1 MDSKKFLL
9 QEGLGELFKFNKIDK
24 DQDKVFDSV
33 SGELDEPFPIQ
44 YDDLAR
50 IYRLIR
56 QRKPFTVLEFGI
68 GFSTSVIAFALL
80 KNKFEWD
87 ALEVKPKVRNRHMFK
102 LFSVDTSKKWI
113 DHTRELLLP
122 EVKDNVEFIHS
133 EVEIGTYN
141 GQICHFYSTLPD
153 IVPDFVYLDGPHPK
167 EVKGN
172 IRGLSFQCDERT
184 VMSADLLM
192 MEPILLPG
200 TFILVDGRTN
210 NVRFLQNNFKRK
222 YAFEWDRKGDVST
235 FELKEEKLGPY
246 NFMGS
251 EFFK

>member
-1 MDSKKFLL
+1 M
-9 QEGLGELFKFNKIDK
+9 FKFNKIDK

>member
-1 MDSKKFLL
+1 MKSKEFLIE
-9 QEGLGELFKFNKIDK
+9 EGLGELFKFNKIDK

-33 SGELDEPFPIQ
+33 SGKLEEPFPIQ

-80 KNKFEWD
+80 KNKREWD
-87 ALEVKPKVRNRHMFK
+87 ALVHKPKVRNRHMFK
-102 LFSVDTSKKWI
+102 LFSVDTSEKWI
-113 DHTRELLLP
+113 NHTRELLQSD
-122 EVKDNVEFIHS
+122 VKDIVEFTHS
-133 EVEIGTYN
+133 EVEIGTFN
-141 GQICHFYSTLPD
+141 GQICHYYSKLPD
-153 IVPDFVYLDGPHPK
+153 IVPDFIYLDGPHPK

-184 VMSADLLM
+184 VMSADLLA
-192 MEPILLPG
+192 MEPMFLPG

-210 NVRFLQNNFKRK
+210 NVRFLQNNFKRD
-222 YAFEWDRKGDVST
+222 YDCNWDREGDIST
-235 FELKEEKLGPY
+235 LELKEEKLGLY
-246 NFMGS
+246 NLHGYEIF
-251 EFFK
+251 

>member
-1 MDSKKFLL
+1 MDSKEFLL

-33 SGELDEPFPIQ
+33 SGTLEEPFPIQ

-80 KNKFEWD
+80 KNKTEWD

-102 LFSVDTSKKWI
+102 LFSVDTSEKWI
-113 DHTRELLLP
+113 NHTRELLLP
-122 EVKDNVEFIHS
+122 EVKDMVEFTHS

-141 GQICHFYSTLPD
+141 GQICHYYSTLPD

-172 IRGLSFQCDERT
+172 VNGLSFQCDERT
-184 VMSADLLM
+184 VMSADLLL
-192 MEPILLPG
+192 MEPTLLPG

-210 NVRFLQNNFKRK
+210 NVRFLQNNFKRN

-246 NFMGS
+246 NHLGS
-251 EFFK
+251 ELY